1 MISSRL
7 VSVDFI
13 LLSYLD
19 ILGVKDKLKEVARK
33 VLDSLKVTSEKFR
46 AEVMKAIKTGKLK
59 LTDLKRRI
67 QEILASLQT
76 KDQDTIDDRKWKFLI
91 K

>member
-1 MISSRL
+1 MHVISSRL

-13 LLSYLD
+13 LLSHLD

-46 AEVMKAIKTGKLK
+46 AEVMKAIETGKLK

-76 KDQDTIDDRKWKFLI
+76 KDQDTIDDRK
-91 K
+91 

>member
-13 LLSYLD
+13 LLSHLD

-46 AEVMKAIKTGKLK
+46 SEVMKAIETGKLK

-76 KDQDTIDDRKWKFLI
+76 KDQDTIDDRK
-91 K
+91 

>member
-1 MISSRL
+1 MHVISSRL

-76 KDQDTIDDRKWKFLI
+76 KDQDTIDDRK
-91 K
+91 

>member
-13 LLSYLD
+13 LLSHLD

-76 KDQDTIDDRKWKFLI
+76 KDQNTIDDRK
-91 K
+91 

>member
-46 AEVMKAIKTGKLK
+46 AEVMKAIEIGKLK

-76 KDQDTIDDRKWKFLI
+76 KDQDTIDDRK
-91 K
+91 